1 MSDAHIKLTQLQDRL
16 RGLGSVLIAFS
27 GGVDSSFLLKAAFDT
42 LAPMGGRV
50 LAVTATSSTYPV
62 RELEEARS
70 IARLTGAEHRVIE
83 SEELDIAGFADNPP
97 NRCYYCKGELF
108 GKLAAIARHEGIAAV
123 LDGANADDALDY
135 RPGAQ
140 AAREAGVVSPL
151 KEAGL
156 TKAEIRE
163 LSKEMGLPTWNKP
176 AFACLASR
184 FPYGETITQSKLS
197 KVELAEEALRALG
210 FNQIRVRFHG
220 DVARIELNSGEIARA
235 IEPEISSQI
244 YRRFKEI
251 GFTYVTVDIMGYRIG
266 SMNET
271 IASSSKQ

>member
-108 GKLAAIARHEGIAAV
+108 GKLAAIARQEGIAAV

-140 AAREAGVVSPL
+140 AAREAGVISPL

-163 LSKEMGLPTWNKP
+163 LSREMGLPTWNKP

-184 FPYGETITQSKLS
+184 FPYGETITQTKLS

-235 IEPEISSQI
+235 IEPEFSSQI

-251 GFTYVTVDIMGYRIG
+251 GFTYVTVDIMGYRTG

>member
-16 RGLGSVLIAFS
+16 RGLGSVLVAFS

-108 GKLAAIARHEGIAAV
+108 GKLAAIARQEGIAAV

-251 GFTYVTVDIMGYRIG
+251 GFTYVTVDIMGYRTG